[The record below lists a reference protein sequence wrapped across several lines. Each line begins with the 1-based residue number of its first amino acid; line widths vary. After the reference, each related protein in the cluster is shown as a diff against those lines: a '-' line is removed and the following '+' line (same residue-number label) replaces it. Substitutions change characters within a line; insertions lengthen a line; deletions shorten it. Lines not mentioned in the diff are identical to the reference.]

1 MIRTLE
7 QCGHSDAR
15 RGIKDGGIGR
25 QDDDTFEFGN
35 DIVPQ
40 QFYPIFDAIAKIE
53 MGDLLAD
60 EE

>member
-1 MIRTLE
+1 MIRMLE

-15 RGIKDGGIGR
+15 SGIKDGGIGR

-35 DIVPQ
+35 DVVPQ

-53 MGDLLAD
+53 MDV
-60 EE
+60 